1 MRLTGVILIKFQQKL
16 YGVKIIIIDKV
27 SIMVQKIIYI
37 IYRCLLQ
44 ESGKESEPFGGFSI
58 IFVGYFQQLPPV
70 GDRLLYEED
79 GDYYVLFYCTEN
91 VVQF

>member
-1 MRLTGVILIKFQQKL
+1 MV
-16 YGVKIIIIDKV
+16 
-27 SIMVQKIIYI
+27 VQKMIYL
-37 IYRCLLQ
+37 IYQHLRQ
-44 ESGKESEPFGGFSI
+44 DFGKESEPFGGFSI
-58 IFVGYFQQLPPV
+58 FFVGYFQQLPPV